1 MTKKEQKLLW
11 LAGIMF
17 FGYLIPLEV
26 VPFIWKESK
35 QLLNKVQKQKAEI
48 ARLHILKAE
57 ADKWQKD
64 FEIISQ
70 QVKTTESS
78 LLSGETRAL
87 VSARA
92 QSLLKE
98 YGATSKINLTSF
110 DLPEFVETGD
120 WLLLTQSLKFE
131 ASSQQLMDF
140 LLTLKQ
146 SMIKFWVVS
155 IDVSVVRSN
164 HMIGSLKVSSFSRK
178 VHEEKEA
185 KENKDNK

>member
-11 LAGIMF
+11 LAGIIF
-17 FGYLIPLEV
+17 LGYIIPFEV
-26 VPFIWKESK
+26 APFVWKESK
-35 QLLNKVQKQKAEI
+35 QLFNKIQKQKAEI

-57 ADKWQKD
+57 TDKWQKE
-64 FEIISQ
+64 FELISQ
-70 QVKTTESS
+70 QVQTTESS
-78 LLSGETRAL
+78 LLSGENRAL

-98 YGATSKINLTSF
+98 YAANSKINLTSF

-131 ASSQQLMDF
+131 ANSQQLMDF

-155 IDVSVVRSN
+155 IDVSVVRAN
-164 HMIGSLKVSSFSRK
+164 HMIGSLKVSAFSRK
-178 VHEEKEA
+178 VHDEKETKDA
-185 KENKDNK
+185 KS